1 MCGVQGGETGRVV
14 NMLDQGVL
22 NQTTNVLSYTLSK
35 SGLWTLNRTLALA
48 LAPRIR
54 VNGIGPGPTLRS
66 ERQTDSQ
73 FLAQWQ
79 AVPLAR
85 PTGTEE
91 ICAAI
96 RFILETPSM
105 TGQMLAPDGGEHLG
119 WAQASRGAIPDDRQS
134 VGQGKGGAGRVDQG
148 GWRTIK

>member
-35 SGLWTLNRTLALA
+35 SGLWTLTRTLALA

-54 VNGIGPGPTLRS
+54 VNGIGPEPTLRS

-85 PTGTEE
+85 PTGPAE

-96 RFILETPSM
+96 PFILETPSI
-105 TGQMLAPDGGEHLG
+105 TGQMLALAGGEPTG
-119 WAQASRGAIPDDRQS
+119 WGAATTTAHPQD
-134 VGQGKGGAGRVDQG
+134 
-148 GWRTIK
+148 

>member
-85 PTGTEE
+85 PTGTAEV
-91 ICAAI
+91 CPPAL
-96 RFILETPSM
+96 FILETPSLNSHI
-105 TGQMLAPDGGEHLG
+105 LAPDACQHLG
-119 WAQASRGAIPDDRQS
+119 
-134 VGQGKGGAGRVDQG
+134 
-148 GWRTIK
+148 